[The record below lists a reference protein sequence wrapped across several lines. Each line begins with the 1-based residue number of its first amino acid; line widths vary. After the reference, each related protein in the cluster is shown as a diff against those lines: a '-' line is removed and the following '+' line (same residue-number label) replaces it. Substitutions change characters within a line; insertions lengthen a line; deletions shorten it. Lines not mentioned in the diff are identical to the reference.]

1 MSMETDELEF
11 DLTKRRCEREGFYLG
26 RHKNFDPAMG
36 GGDLY
41 LMPKQKFGGERNPS
55 LLSYATSDQIH
66 RYLNDAISRK
76 RTEAVAHPSGR
87 QVVRSSELEV
97 MNKQT

>member
-1 MSMETDELEF
+1 MSGETDELEF
-11 DLTKRRCEREGFYLG
+11 ELTARRCEREGFYLG
-26 RHKNFDPAMG
+26 RHRNYDPAQG

-41 LMPKQKFGGERNPS
+41 LMPKQKFRDQRNPS
-55 LLSYATSDQIH
+55 LLSYATSDEVH
-66 RYLNDAISRK
+66 AFLNNNNIAK
-76 RTEAVAHPSGR
+76 KNEAVAHPSGR

>member
-1 MSMETDELEF
+1 MSMETDEVDF

-26 RHKNFDPAMG
+26 RHKNFDPVLG

-55 LLSYATSDQIH
+55 LLSYVDSDTVHHFLNEQIKSKKD
-66 RYLNDAISRK
+66 NAC
-76 RTEAVAHPSGR
+76 
-87 QVVRSSELEV
+87 
-97 MNKQT
+97 